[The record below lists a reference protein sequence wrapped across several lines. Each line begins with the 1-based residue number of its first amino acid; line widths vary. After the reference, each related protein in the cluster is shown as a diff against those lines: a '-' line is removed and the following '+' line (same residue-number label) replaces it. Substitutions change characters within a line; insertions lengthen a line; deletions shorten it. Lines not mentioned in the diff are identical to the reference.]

1 MSGSSHYLSQ
11 LGRVRGSAVVTSAVK
26 NVNGQTTGSA
36 SESDTEDGG

>member
-11 LGRVRGSAVVTSAVK
+11 LGGGAVVTSAVK
-26 NVNGQTTGSA
+26 NVSVQTTGGA